1 MTLAAQRRLSQP
13 GLGVTGFFHAPT
25 STVSYVLEDPP
36 SRRCVIVDPVLD
48 FEPGAART
56 GTQFAD
62 AIIDHVKSRDLKV
75 DWILE
80 THAHADHL
88 SAAQHLRS
96 RLDAPIGIG
105 EHIRLVQ
112 NTMKRLYNLGADFV
126 TDGSQFDRLFSDGER
141 LRVGTTEL
149 QVLHTPGHTPACVSY
164 VTGGL
169 ALIGD
174 TLFMPDYGTARAD
187 FPGGS
192 ARTLYRSIRRLLA
205 LPEDTLLYCCHD
217 YRPGGRPAAWQ
228 ATVAEQRRGNIHV
241 HDDVDE
247 DEFVRM
253 REARDRTL
261 ELPALILPAL
271 QVNIRAGHFPPSE
284 SNGVSYLKIPL
295 NVFR

>member
-1 MTLAAQRRLSQP
+1 MSLAAQRTLPQP
-13 GLGVTGFFHAPT
+13 GLDVTGFFHAPT
-25 STVSYVLEDPP
+25 ATVSYVLEDPP

-62 AIIDHVKSRDLKV
+62 AIIGHVKSRDLKV

-88 SAAQHLRS
+88 SAAQHLRN

-112 NTMKRLYNLGADFV
+112 NTMKRLYNLGEDFV

-141 LRVGTTEL
+141 LRIGATEL

-164 VTGGL
+164 VADGL

-205 LPEDTLLYCCHD
+205 LPDGTLLYCCHD
-217 YRPGGRPAAWQ
+217 SRRGGRPAAWQ
-228 ATVAEQRRGNIHV
+228 ATVAEQRLGNIHV
-241 HDDVDE
+241 HDGVGE

-271 QVNIRAGHFPPSE
+271 QVNIRAGHFPPVE